1 MVAIRRTI
9 AGRNSCPL
17 GHARREPFRNSKEQT
32 DCCLLYLTERR
43 FQRQFGAKT
52 SAPWI
57 PECLGASGRARCL
70 AECGA
75 AVRQILLREGR
86 GDIKLVSRPE
96 IVPIRQS
103 PGRGTA
109 EVHHSCPDLRFQ
121 CQQISTMPWREIPT
135 LVLTLIPVLIRD
147 ARGWLRRGW

>member
-9 AGRNSCPL
+9 GGRNSCPL

-43 FQRQFGAKT
+43 CQRQFGAKT

-70 AECGA
+70 AECGSGKK
-75 AVRQILLREGR
+75 ILLVDFSNCPAHEVEKIARAAPDYITVQPR
-86 GDIKLVSRPE
+86 GSV
-96 IVPIRQS
+96 
-103 PGRGTA
+103 
-109 EVHHSCPDLRFQ
+109 
-121 CQQISTMPWREIPT
+121 
-135 LVLTLIPVLIRD
+135 LVLTDLTG
-147 ARGWLRRGW
+147 AAF

>member
-70 AECGA
+70 AECGS
-75 AVRQILLREGR
+75 AVR
-86 GDIKLVSRPE
+86 IKDKSSLASRDNSAHVNTTE
-96 IVPIRQS
+96 RCKIK
-103 PGRGTA
+103 GEA
-109 EVHHSCPDLRFQ
+109 
-121 CQQISTMPWREIPT
+121 
-135 LVLTLIPVLIRD
+135 
-147 ARGWLRRGW
+147 